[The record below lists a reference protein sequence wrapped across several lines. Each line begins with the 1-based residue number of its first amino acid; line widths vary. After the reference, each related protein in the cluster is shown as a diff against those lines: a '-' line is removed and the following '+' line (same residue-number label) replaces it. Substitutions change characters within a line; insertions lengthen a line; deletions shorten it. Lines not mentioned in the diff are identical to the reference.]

1 MTGKTILVTGA
12 SGFTGRHFIAA
23 AKQAGYRCV
32 ALRHHAHENVS
43 QADQCITANL
53 LDLESLN
60 TAVAQAKPDKIVH
73 LAAVSFV
80 AHDDTAEIYQTNLI
94 GTLNLL
100 NAIKS
105 QAPGVEKILVAS
117 SANIYGNATT
127 LPITEDTPPQPVNHY
142 GVSKFAMERAVALFD
157 TLPVVIV
164 RPFNYTGAGQH
175 NSFLVPKIVNAFSKN
190 ESKIELGNLDV
201 SRDFSD
207 VRDVVSA
214 YLKLLASEDTLP
226 IYNICTGH
234 ATSLQEIIA
243 ILNTLAGY
251 EIEVTTNPVFVRA
264 DEIKT
269 LYGSPQR
276 LESTIGSYRKHTI
289 NDTLAWM
296 LQCKHQGPS

>member
-32 ALRHHAHENVS
+32 ALSQHVNERVP
-43 QADQCITANL
+43 QADLCLAANL
-53 LDLESLN
+53 LDRKALN
-60 TAVAQAKPDKIVH
+60 SAIAEAAPDNIVH

-100 NAIKS
+100 NAAKNH
-105 QAPGVEKILVAS
+105 APEVKKILIAS
-117 SANIYGNATT
+117 SANIYGNATR
-127 LPITEDTPPQPVNHY
+127 LPITEDSPPQPVNHY

-157 TLPVVIV
+157 TLPVVMV

-175 NSFLVPKIVNAFSKN
+175 ISFLVPKIVNAFKN
-190 ESKIELGNLDV
+190 KEPKIELGNLDV
-201 SRDFSD
+201 ARDFSD

-214 YLKLLASEDTLP
+214 YLKLLASPETQP

-234 ATSLQEIIA
+234 ATSLKEIIA
-243 ILNTLAGY
+243 TLNTLAGY
-251 EIEVTTNPVFVRA
+251 AIEVATNPDFVSA

-269 LYGSPQR
+269 LYGSPNLLQ
-276 LESTIGSYRKHTI
+276 ETIGSYRVYTLH
-289 NDTLAWM
+289 DTLQWM
-296 LQCKHQGPS
+296 LQSKEIG